1 MIWKRLN
8 IKNVETFFKKQKG
21 LRQMEFWHSPFS
33 ILNKEAIYH
42 IDKIHPMKK
51 EMSYIGLVLIVFL
64 VLSLLNMP
72 YGFYNLIRFVV
83 SIYFA
88 VLSYSFYKQDKKK
101 ETIITQGN
109 RIKSLAAFWDSPYLK
124 QP

>member
-1 MIWKRLN
+1 
-8 IKNVETFFKKQKG
+8 
-21 LRQMEFWHSPFS
+21 
-33 ILNKEAIYH
+33 
-42 IDKIHPMKK
+42 MKK

-101 ETIITQGN
+101 ETIITLVVALLFQPFLPIHLG
-109 RIKSLAAFWDSPYLK
+109 RILWNIVDILVILLLIIIWRMTKDSK
-124 QP
+124 